1 MSRDF
6 PWYWEQLQGFEAAA
20 AAWEGFILPSRVRA
34 YAPEILDRLCL
45 SGKFSWA
52 RLSRPSALENSGIS
66 PEPPRSSRGIRPS
79 RVAPVAFFKRLEM
92 REYLRLGRPGHPE
105 NPQENPTQ
113 LNLSHPAGE
122 VLQQLRHW
130 GACFFE
136 DLVRTTGRLPV
147 EVEEGLWELVA
158 AGLATADG
166 FDNLRFLMDPRRR
179 RGFRHRNSRRSPLNQ
194 MARSMG
200 RWSLLDLPG
209 ESRGQEM
216 NTELL
221 LVARQLLVRWGVVFR
236 DLLSREGLGVVW
248 RDLLTVYRKMEAQG
262 QVRGGRFV
270 SGFVGE
276 QFALPEAV
284 DALRA
289 LRRSQSSGE
298 VIRISAADP
307 LNLTGIITP
316 GPRIRSHPRNLLYY
330 RDGVPVDEETF
341 LISKSPS
348 LPALQDSPTN

>member
-1 MSRDF
+1 
-6 PWYWEQLQGFEAAA
+6 
-20 AAWEGFILPSRVRA
+20 
-34 YAPEILDRLCL
+34 
-45 SGKFSWA
+45 
-52 RLSRPSALENSGIS
+52 
-66 PEPPRSSRGIRPS
+66 
-79 RVAPVAFFKRLEM
+79 
-92 REYLRLGRPGHPE
+92 
-105 NPQENPTQ
+105 
-113 LNLSHPAGE
+113 
-122 VLQQLRHW
+122 
-130 GACFFE
+130 
-136 DLVRTTGRLPV
+136 
-147 EVEEGLWELVA
+147 
-158 AGLATADG
+158 
-166 FDNLRFLMDPRRR
+166 
-179 RGFRHRNSRRSPLNQ
+179 
-194 MARSMG
+194 
-200 RWSLLDLPG
+200 
-209 ESRGQEM
+209 M

-236 DLLSREGLGVVW
+236 DLLSRESLGVVW

-316 GPRIRSHPRNLLYY
+316 GPRILSHPRNLLYY

>member
-1 MSRDF
+1 
-6 PWYWEQLQGFEAAA
+6 
-20 AAWEGFILPSRVRA
+20 
-34 YAPEILDRLCL
+34 
-45 SGKFSWA
+45 
-52 RLSRPSALENSGIS
+52 
-66 PEPPRSSRGIRPS
+66 
-79 RVAPVAFFKRLEM
+79 
-92 REYLRLGRPGHPE
+92 
-105 NPQENPTQ
+105 
-113 LNLSHPAGE
+113 
-122 VLQQLRHW
+122 
-130 GACFFE
+130 
-136 DLVRTTGRLPV
+136 
-147 EVEEGLWELVA
+147 
-158 AGLATADG
+158 
-166 FDNLRFLMDPRRR
+166 
-179 RGFRHRNSRRSPLNQ
+179 
-194 MARSMG
+194 
-200 RWSLLDLPG
+200 
-209 ESRGQEM
+209 M

-221 LVARQLLVRWGVVFR
+221 LVARQLLVPWGVVFR
-236 DLLSREGLGVVW
+236 DLLSRESLGVVW